1 MVGDARCRFGASRE
15 RGDEQ
20 QVLASIAMPHSATI
34 QVRPPSHRNHGGRRI
49 PLYGLW
55 MAITPHIVV
64 QGAERAVAF

>member
-1 MVGDARCRFGASRE
+1 
-15 RGDEQ
+15 
-20 QVLASIAMPHSATI
+20 MPHSATI

-49 PLYGLW
+49 PLYSLW